1 MENTAQKTVASVR
14 ARIIVLVVVSVLIIL
29 NVFTFIA
36 AYPQTLT
43 IAPFPGGWGSLGPL
57 GRDFSAY
64 YIGAWRLIHDPSQVY
79 TVGFVNDGEPQV
91 YPHPYKYLPS
101 FLLMVAPLLLVGYQ
115 EAFTIFDVFQL
126 LLLPLIAYMTYKL
139 VNKKGVAVT
148 LIVAVLVLLQPLP
161 LPNWGFSVTYYWQW
175 AEGQT
180 KVFETFLLLLSFY
193 LGSVGK
199 PRLSGVAL
207 ALSAF
212 DPRFAIVALPLF
224 VTYNK
229 DRILASVA
237 ALVGALAV
245 SNVMLLYPSLG
256 AEFLEMSSGSGMTT
270 PLYAY
275 ALIPLLTVVSISV
288 VNWKE
293 IVAAFRALLSH
304 SGAKEA

>member
-1 MENTAQKTVASVR
+1 VR
-14 ARIIVLVVVSVLIIL
+14 NKIIVLVVVSVLIIL

-43 IAPFPGGWGSLGPL
+43 TAPLPGGWGSLRPL
-57 GRDFSAY
+57 EKDFSAY
-64 YIGAWRLIHDPSQVY
+64 YIGAWRLFHDPSQVY
-79 TVGFVNDGEPQV
+79 TVGVVKDGESQM
-91 YPHPYKYLPS
+91 YPPPEPYKYLPS
-101 FLLMVAPLLLVGYQ
+101 FLLMVAPLLLVSYQ
-115 EAFTIFDVFQL
+115 QALTIFDVFQL

-139 VNKKGVAVT
+139 VNKKGVVVT
-148 LIVAVLVLLQPLP
+148 LIVAVLVLLQPSP
-161 LPNWGFSVTYYWQW
+161 LPNWSFSVTYYWQW
-175 AEGQT
+175 AEGQA

-229 DRILASVA
+229 DRILVSLTT
-237 ALVGALAV
+237 LVGALVV
-245 SNVMLLYPSLG
+245 SNITLLYPSLG
-256 AEFLEMSSGSGMTT
+256 ASFLTMSSGSGLTT

-275 ALIPLLTVVSISV
+275 ALIPLLTVLSISI
-288 VNWKE
+288 VNGKE
-293 IVAAFRALLSH
+293 IVAAFRALLPH
-304 SGAKEA
+304 SGAKQA

>member
-1 MENTAQKTVASVR
+1 MRVK
-14 ARIIVLVVVSVLIIL
+14 IIVLVVVTVLIIL
-29 NVFTFIA
+29 NVLTFID

-43 IAPFPGGWGSLGPL
+43 TAPLPGGWGSRSLL
-57 GRDFSAY
+57 AKDFSAY
-64 YIGAWRLIHDPSQVY
+64 YIGAWRLIHDASQVY
-79 TVGFVNDGEPQV
+79 TFGNVSDGEPPI
-91 YPHPYKYLPS
+91 YPHPEPYKYLPS

-115 EAFTIFDVFQL
+115 QALTVFDVFQL

-139 VNKKGVAVT
+139 VNKKGVVVT
-148 LIVAVLVLLQPLP
+148 LIVVVIVLLQPSP

-175 AEGQT
+175 AEGQA
-180 KVFETFLLLLSFY
+180 KVLETFLLLLSFY

-224 VTYNK
+224 VMYNK
-229 DRILASVA
+229 DRILASVT
-237 ALVGALAV
+237 ALVGALVV
-245 SNVMLLYPSLG
+245 SNLMLLYPSLG
-256 AEFLEMSSGSGMTT
+256 AGFLNASSGSGMTT

-275 ALIPLLTVVSISV
+275 ALIPLLTVISISV

-293 IVAAFRALLSH
+293 IVAAFRALLSR
-304 SGAKEA
+304 SSAKEA